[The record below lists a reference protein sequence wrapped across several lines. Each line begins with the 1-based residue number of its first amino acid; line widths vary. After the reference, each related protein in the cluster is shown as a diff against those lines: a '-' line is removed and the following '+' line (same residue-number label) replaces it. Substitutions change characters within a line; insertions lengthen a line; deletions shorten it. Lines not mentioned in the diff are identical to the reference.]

1 MYSDG
6 TVHPVEQSP
15 APLHSPQQHARAR
28 EVLRALP
35 DGVEQAT
42 LICPL
47 CGATVPA
54 RGLRG
59 HALRGVDNTR
69 WQLIFTCPACGLI
82 TAFDTDGLSLDVLE
96 SMRGSAWAGKLREFA
111 RAIRIEQP
119 SYVHQATMRHFA
131 GTFLAAFA
139 AWMLLIGSTDP
150 MQVGWG
156 LAVSLVVARLTYRFA
171 AIDLP
176 TWALHP
182 QRWLALGLLAVEFA
196 RQLVVQNITL
206 SIRVLRPS
214 LPIRPGIVAVPT
226 NLTDEVAL
234 TLLGSLMTLT
244 PDTVTMDVDQ
254 KRGIIFVHWIDVQT
268 TDPTEAQ
275 RLLSAGLEEKIT
287 RWLV

>member
-1 MYSDG
+1 
-6 TVHPVEQSP
+6 VEHAS
-15 APLHSPQQHARAR
+15 APLDSPQQHVRAR
-28 EVLRALP
+28 EVLKALP
-35 DGVEQAT
+35 AGVEQTA
-42 LICPL
+42 LVCPL

-59 HALRGVDNTR
+59 RSLRSADDVR

-82 TAFDTDGLSLDVLE
+82 TAFNTEDLSLDVLE

-119 SYVHQATMRHFA
+119 SYVHRATFRHFA

-139 AWMLLIGSTDP
+139 AWMLLIGSFDP
-150 MQVGWG
+150 IQVVWG
-156 LAVSLVVARLTYRFA
+156 LAVSLVVARLTYRYA

-176 TWALHP
+176 TWVLYP
-182 QRWLALGLLAVEFA
+182 RRWLALGLLAIEFA
-196 RQLVVQNITL
+196 RQILVQNVTL

-226 NLTDEVAL
+226 NLADEVAL

-275 RLLSAGLEEKIT
+275 RLLSAGLEDKIA